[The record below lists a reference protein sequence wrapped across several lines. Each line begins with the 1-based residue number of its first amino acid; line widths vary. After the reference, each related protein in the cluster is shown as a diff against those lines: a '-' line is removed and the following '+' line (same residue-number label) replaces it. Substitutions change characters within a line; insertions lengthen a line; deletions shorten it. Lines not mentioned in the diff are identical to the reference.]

1 MLDCGPQQ
9 EQGGSVTLTKWIV
22 EQLDQVKPNL
32 LYGLLMRVLELDL
45 RPLTAIPADTVLYKV
60 IVLFRCTAQICC
72 TLDGGK
78 SLVMPLISVW
88 ACLSLHMVP
97 VPRRL
102 ASSKALLQGNAS
114 AFRNLALLEP
124 AFTVLLPLQGHCSRL
139 NARVGLLCALSGC
152 RVL

>member
-1 MLDCGPQQ
+1 M
-9 EQGGSVTLTKWIV
+9 TLTKWIV

-78 SLVMPLISVW
+78 SLVMPLISVCSMW
-88 ACLSLHMVP
+88 HAFLCTWFRSPGGWHQAKLCYKGTHQ
-97 VPRRL
+97 
-102 ASSKALLQGNAS
+102 LLG
-114 AFRNLALLEP
+114 
-124 AFTVLLPLQGHCSRL
+124 T
-139 NARVGLLCALSGC
+139 LLC
-152 RVL
+152 